1 MKKIITY
8 FIKYPVA
15 VNVMIFAFIIFGT
28 VGIFSMKSSFFPLVD
43 SQLIRISLAYPGASP
58 AEMEEGVVLKIE
70 DNLKGIVGVERVTS
84 VSRENSASVNIE
96 VEKGKDIDVVL
107 SDVKNAVDRVPSF
120 PSGMEPAVIA
130 KVESIRPTI
139 SFTVSGN
146 NVSLKSLK
154 QYARNV
160 ENDIRGIEGISQV
173 EISGFPDEEIEIA
186 VRENDL
192 RSLNMSFTE
201 VATAIRNSNIL
212 ITGGNIKTAEE
223 DYLIRASNRSYYGVE
238 LQNLIVRT
246 EPSGNIIRLKDV
258 ASINDT
264 WSENPD
270 KLYYNGNLA
279 INITVSNTNNEDLIS
294 SADKIKEY
302 INEFNQKQQNV
313 QLNVSSDASIT
324 LNGRTKLLVENGIV
338 GILLVLFFLALFLN
352 LRLAIW
358 VAFGLPVAFFGM
370 FMFAAQF
377 DVTINVL
384 SLFGM
389 IIVIGILVD
398 DGIVIGENI
407 YHHYYDLGK
416 TKIQAAIDGTMEVI
430 PPIVSA
436 ILTTI
441 IAFSTFFFVDGRI
454 GSFFGEVSTIVLLT
468 LSVSLI
474 EALVILPAHIAHSK
488 ALKRRNEEFSVNNF
502 NFNDNN
508 VVILEENSDEVIVE
522 KNGER
527 IVLYKESKLDAF
539 FRKINSKADAI
550 LGKFRDNYYV
560 PFLKFSLQNKFFI
573 FCVFI
578 ATLLISFSALRGGVI
593 KSSFFPRI
601 ASDRIQITLNMP
613 QGTNEKITDSII
625 SSIEEKV
632 WLVNEEYTAK
642 QTGNVAIVEN
652 VIKRVGPGSANATL
666 SVNLLPGE
674 ARDFSSPEI
683 TNSIQQ
689 KVGKVYGI
697 ESLVFGSGGN
707 FGGSPVAVS
716 LLGNDIK
723 ELKAVKDEL
732 KLALE
737 NNPLLKDVSD
747 NDPAGIKEVKIT
759 LKDNAYLLGLNLQ
772 AIMAQVRA
780 GFFGFQAQRFQR
792 GQDEIKVWVRY
803 DRKDRSSIKDL
814 DDMRIIAPNGTRI
827 PFSEIATYVIER
839 GDIAINHL
847 EGKREIQVTAD
858 LKDLTASETE
868 ILDNIK
874 TVILP
879 EILSKY
885 PTVKPIYEGQNREAK
900 KTTDSINIVG
910 PIILMLIYI
919 VIAFT
924 FRSYSQP
931 ILLIIMIPFSMI
943 GVIWGHYIHNFSIGI
958 LSFLGII
965 ALIGIMVNDGLV
977 LIGKFN
983 SYLKEGLKY
992 DEALIKAGQSRFR
1005 AIFLTSLTTIAGLAP
1020 LIFEKSRQAQ
1030 FLIPMAI
1037 SIAYGIAIATVLT
1050 LVMLPLML
1058 AASNTLKVKIK
1069 WLKTDT
1075 HVTKEEV
1082 ERAIIESKIDEEETI
1097 RISEEKEANLKLDN
1111 KKHNNE
1117 TE

>member
-1 MKKIITY
+1 MRKIISY

-15 VNVMIFAFIIFGT
+15 VNVVIIAFLAFGT
-28 VGIFSMKSSFFPLVD
+28 VGALSMKSSFFPLVD
-43 SQLIRISLAYPGASP
+43 SQLIRINLAYPGASP

-84 VSRENSASVNIE
+84 VSQENSAAVSIE
-96 VEKGKDIDVVL
+96 VEKGKNIDVVL

-120 PSGMEPAVIA
+120 PSGMEPPVIA

-139 SFTVSGN
+139 SFTLSGE

-160 ENDIRGIEGISQV
+160 ENDIRGIDGISQV

-192 RSLNMSFTE
+192 RAYNLSFTE
-201 VATAIRNSNIL
+201 VANAVRNSNIL

-238 LQNLIVRT
+238 LQNIIVRT
-246 EPSGNIIRLKDV
+246 QQNGTIIRLKDIAEV
-258 ASINDT
+258 KDV

-270 KLYYNGNLA
+270 RLFFNGNLA
-279 INITVSNTNNEDLIS
+279 IDVTVSNTNNEDLIS
-294 SADKIKEY
+294 SADKIKDYIYEY
-302 INEFNQKQQNV
+302 NQKQQNI

-324 LNGRTKLLVENGIV
+324 LNGRTKLLIENGVV

-358 VAFGLPVAFFGM
+358 VAFGLPIAFFGM
-370 FMFAAQF
+370 FIFAAQF

-416 TKIQAAIDGTMEVI
+416 SKINAAIDGTMEVI
-430 PPIVSA
+430 PPIISA

-474 EALVILPAHIAHSK
+474 EALIILPAHIAHSK
-488 ALKRRNEEFSVNNF
+488 ALDRKR
-502 NFNDNN
+502 
-508 VVILEENSDEVIVE
+508 LE
-522 KNGER
+522 NGE
-527 IVLYKESKLDAF
+527 VKKTNKVDALF
-539 FRKINSKADAI
+539 KKINKAADAG
-550 LGKFRDNYYV
+550 LSKFRDTYYV
-560 PFLKFSLQNKFFI
+560 PFLKFSLKNK
-573 FCVFI
+573 VF
-578 ATLLISFSALRGGVI
+578 SFSVPIAILLFSFMSIEGGIVRTA
-593 KSSFFPRI
+593 FFPRI
-601 ASDRIQITLNMP
+601 ASDRVQINLKMP
-613 QGTNEKITDSII
+613 QGTNDKITDSII

-632 WLVNEEYTAK
+632 WLVNEEYSAK
-642 QTGNVAIVEN
+642 QSGNLQVVEN

-666 SVNLLPGE
+666 TVNLLPGE

-683 TNSIQQ
+683 TNSISD
-689 KVGKVYGI
+689 KVGKVYGV

-707 FGGSPVAVS
+707 FGGSPVAIS
-716 LLGNDIK
+716 LLGNNIS
-723 ELKAVKDEL
+723 ELKAVKEEL

-737 NNPLLKDVSD
+737 NNPLLKDVAD
-747 NDPAGIKEVKIT
+747 NDPAGIKEVRIQ

-772 AIMAQVRA
+772 AIMEQVRY

-803 DRKDRSSIKDL
+803 DKKDRSTIKDL
-814 DDMRIIAPNGTRI
+814 DDMRIVAPNGTRI
-827 PFSEIATYVIER
+827 PFSEIANYTIIR

-847 EGKREIQVTAD
+847 DGKREIQVTAD
-858 LKDLTASETE
+858 LKELKGSAAE
-868 ILDNIK
+868 ILEDIKDN
-874 TVILP
+874 VMP
-879 EILSKY
+879 EILAKHS
-885 PTVKPIYEGQNREAK
+885 TVTPIYDGQNRERN
-900 KTTDSINIVG
+900 KTTDSVNGVAF
-910 PIILMLIYI
+910 IILGLIYI

-931 ILLIIMIPFSMI
+931 LLLIIMIPFSMI
-943 GVIWGHYIHNFSIGI
+943 GVVWGHFIHDFAIGI

-965 ALIGIMVNDGLV
+965 ALVGIMVNDGLV

-983 SYLKEGLKY
+983 TYLKEGMKY
-992 DEALIKAGQSRFR
+992 DDALIAAGQSRFR

-1050 LVMLPLML
+1050 LVMLPILL
-1058 AASNTLKVKIK
+1058 STSNWIKVKMK
-1069 WLKTDT
+1069 WLKTGNEI
-1075 HVTKEEV
+1075 TKEEV
-1082 ERAIIESKIDEEETI
+1082 ERAVIDSKYDE
-1097 RISEEKEANLKLDN
+1097 
-1111 KKHNNE
+1111 NE
-1117 TE
+1117 H

>member
-15 VNVMIFAFIIFGT
+15 VNVMIFAFIIFGA
-28 VGIFSMKSSFFPLVD
+28 VGALSMKSSFFPLTD
-43 SQLIRISLAYPGASP
+43 SKLINISLAYPGASP

-84 VSRENSASVNIE
+84 VSRENSATVSIE
-96 VEKGKDIDVVL
+96 VEKGKNVDVVL

-130 KVESIRPTI
+130 KVESVRPTI
-139 SFTVSGN
+139 SFTVSGE

-154 QYARNV
+154 QYARSI
-160 ENDIRGIEGISQV
+160 ENDIRGIDGISQ
-173 EISGFPDEEIEIA
+173 IAIAGFPEEEIEIA

-192 RSLNMSFTE
+192 RAYNLSFTE
-201 VATAIRNSNIL
+201 VANAVRNSNIL

-223 DYLIRASNRSYYGVE
+223 DYLIRASNRSYYGIE
-238 LQNLIVRT
+238 LQNIIVRT
-246 EPSGNIIRLKDV
+246 DTNGTIIRLKDV
-258 ASINDT
+258 ANVNDT

-270 KLYYNGNLA
+270 RLYYNGDLA
-279 INITVSNTNNEDLIS
+279 INVTISNTNNEDLIS
-294 SADKIKEY
+294 SAEKIKEY
-302 INEFNQKQQNV
+302 IHKYNQQQQNV
-313 QLNVSSDASIT
+313 QLNISSDSSIS
-324 LNGRTKLLVENGIV
+324 LNGRTKLLIENGIV

-352 LRLAIW
+352 FRLALW
-358 VAFGLPVAFFGM
+358 VAFGLPIAFFGM
-370 FMFAAQF
+370 FIFAAQF
-377 DVTINVL
+377 SVTINVL

-416 TKIQAAIDGTMEVI
+416 SRVNAAIDGTMEVI
-430 PPIVSA
+430 PPIISA

-441 IAFSTFFFVDGRI
+441 IAFSTFFFVDGRM
-454 GSFFGEVSTIVLLT
+454 GDFFSEVSVIVILT

-474 EALVILPAHIAHSK
+474 EALIVLPAHIAHSR
-488 ALKRRNEEFSVNNF
+488 ALERIRM
-502 NFNDNN
+502 
-508 VVILEENSDEVIVE
+508 ENGVE
-522 KNGER
+522 KKKSR
-527 IVLYKESKLDAF
+527 VDIF
-539 FRKINSKADAI
+539 FSKINKAADAG
-550 LGKFRDNYYV
+550 LSKVRDNYYV
-560 PFLKFSLQNKFFI
+560 PFLKFSLKNKFFSLCIPVAILI
-573 FCVFI
+573 F
-578 ATLLISFSALRGGVI
+578 SFMAI
-593 KSSFFPRI
+593 KSGIVKTSFFPRI

-613 QGTNEKITDSII
+613 QGTNDKITDSII

-632 WLVNEEYTAK
+632 WLTNNEFTEK
-642 QTGNVAIVEN
+642 QSGNEQVVEN

-666 SVNLLPGE
+666 TVNLLPGE
-674 ARDFSSPEI
+674 SRDFSSPEI
-683 TNSIQQ
+683 TNSIRD
-689 KVGKVYGI
+689 KVGKIYGV

-716 LLGNDIK
+716 LLGNNID
-723 ELKAVKDEL
+723 ELKAAKQEL
-732 KLALE
+732 KQDLE
-737 NNPLLKDVSD
+737 NNALLKDVTD
-747 NDPAGIKEVKIT
+747 NDPAGIKEIRIT

-772 AIMAQVRA
+772 SIMTQIRY

-803 DRKDRSSIKDL
+803 DKKDRSSIQDL
-814 DDMRIIAPNGTRI
+814 DDMRIVTPNGVRI
-827 PFSEIATYVIER
+827 PFSEIANYTIER

-847 EGKREIQVTAD
+847 EGQREIQLSAD
-858 LKDLTASETE
+858 LKNSKDSATE
-868 ILDNIK
+868 ILDDLKAN
-874 TVILP
+874 VMP
-879 EILSKY
+879 EILSRY
-885 PTVKPIYEGQNREAK
+885 PTVTPLYEGQNREAK
-900 KTTDSINIVG
+900 KTTDSLGVVG
-910 PIILMLIYI
+910 PIILLLIYI

-943 GVIWGHYIHNFSIGI
+943 GVVWGHFIHDFAIGI
-958 LSFLGII
+958 LSWLGII

-983 SYLKEGLKY
+983 SFLKEGMKY
-992 DEALIKAGQSRFR
+992 ETALVAAGQSRFR

-1020 LIFEKSRQAQ
+1020 LLLEKSRQAQ

-1050 LVMLPLML
+1050 LVMLPLL
-1058 AASNTLKVKIK
+1058 LSVSNSMKVGIK
-1069 WLKTDT
+1069 WLKTNKE
-1075 HVTKEEV
+1075 VTKEEV
-1082 ERAIIESKIDEEETI
+1082 ERAIIESKYDEENHDDSVEKLNEKNNFSKVENMNPTI
-1097 RISEEKEANLKLDN
+1097 ESKN
-1111 KKHNNE
+1111 
-1117 TE
+1117 

>member
-15 VNVMIFAFIIFGT
+15 VNVIIIAFFGF
-28 VGIFSMKSSFFPLVD
+28 GILGAISMKSSFFPLVD

-84 VSRENSASVNIE
+84 VSRENSASVNVE
-96 VEKGKDIDVVL
+96 VEKGKNIDVVL
-107 SDVKNAVDRVPSF
+107 SDVKNAVNRVPSF
-120 PSGMEPAVIA
+120 PSGMEPPVIA
-130 KVESIRPTI
+130 KVENNRPTI
-139 SFTVSGN
+139 SFTLSGE
-146 NVSLKSLK
+146 NVSLKALK

-173 EISGFPDEEIEIA
+173 AITGYPNEEIEIA

-192 RSLNMSFTE
+192 RAFDLSITE
-201 VATAIRNSNIL
+201 VANAVRNSNIL
-212 ITGGNIKTAEE
+212 ITGGNIKTADE
-223 DYLIRASNRSYYGVE
+223 DYLIRASNRSYYGIE

-246 EPSGNIIRLKDV
+246 EINGNIIRLKDV
-258 ASINDT
+258 AELRDA

-270 KLYYNGNLA
+270 RLFYNGNLA
-279 INITVSNTNNEDLIS
+279 IDITVSNTNNEDLIS

-302 INEFNQKQQNV
+302 IYKYNQLQQNI
-313 QLNVSSDASIT
+313 QLNITSDRSTT
-324 LNGRTKLLVENGIV
+324 LNDRTWLLTKNAIS

-352 LRLAIW
+352 LRLAFW
-358 VAFGLPVAFFGM
+358 VAFGLPISFLGM
-370 FMFAAQF
+370 FIFAAQLG
-377 DVTINVL
+377 VTINVL

-416 TKIQAAIDGTMEVI
+416 SKIRAAIDGTMEVI

-454 GSFFGEVSTIVLLT
+454 GSFFGEVSTIVILT
-468 LSVSLI
+468 LAVSLI
-474 EALVILPAHIAHSK
+474 EALIILPAHIAHSK
-488 ALKRRNEEFSVNNF
+488 ALERKK
-502 NFNDNN
+502 
-508 VVILEENSDEVIVE
+508 LESEQAVKTNKID
-522 KNGER
+522 G
-527 IVLYKESKLDAF
+527 F
-539 FRKINSKADAI
+539 FKKINKNADI
-550 LGKFRDNYYV
+550 FLGKFRDGYYV
-560 PFLKFSLQNKFFI
+560 PFLKFSLNNKVFI
-573 FCVFI
+573 FCMFI
-578 ATLLISFSALRGGVI
+578 ASLLISVSALKGGVI
-593 KSSFFPRI
+593 KSSFFPRV
-601 ASDRIQITLNMP
+601 ASDRIQISLNMP
-613 QGTNEKITDSII
+613 QGTNESITDSLI

-632 WLVNEEYTAK
+632 WLVNKEYTKK
-642 QTGNVAIVEN
+642 QTGNIAIVEN
-652 VIKRVGPGSANATL
+652 IIRRVGPGSANGSLT
-666 SVNLLPGE
+666 VNLLPGE

-683 TNSIQQ
+683 TNAIQE
-689 KVGKVYGI
+689 KVGKVYGV

-707 FGGSPVAVS
+707 FGGSPVAIS
-716 LLGNDIK
+716 LLGNEIK
-723 ELKAVKDEL
+723 ELKAAKEEL
-732 KLALE
+732 KQTLE
-737 NNPLLKDVSD
+737 NNPLLKDVID
-747 NDPAGIKEVKIT
+747 NDPAGIKEVRIV

-772 AIMAQVRA
+772 TVMSQVRA

-803 DRKDRSSIKDL
+803 DKKDRSSIKDL
-814 DDMRIIAPNGTRI
+814 DDMRIITPIGARV
-827 PFSEIATYVIER
+827 PFSEIATYIIER
-839 GDIAINHL
+839 GDISINHL
-847 EGKREIQVTAD
+847 EGQREIQITAD
-858 LKDLTASETE
+858 LKDLNASETD
-868 ILDNIK
+868 ILENIK
-874 TVILP
+874 TNIMP
-879 EILSKY
+879 EILSRY
-885 PTVKPIYEGQNREAK
+885 TTVTPLYEGQKREAN
-900 KTTDSINIVG
+900 KTTNSLVLIG
-910 PIILMLIYI
+910 PIILLLIYI

-943 GVIWGHYIHNFSIGI
+943 GVIWGHYIHNMAIGI

-983 SYLKEGLKY
+983 NFLKEGLKY

-1005 AIFLTSLTTIAGLAP
+1005 AIFLTSLTTVAGLAP

-1037 SIAYGIAIATVLT
+1037 SIAYGIAIATILT
-1050 LVMLPLML
+1050 LIMLPMML
-1058 AASNTLKVKIK
+1058 SVSNAIKMRIK
-1069 WLKTDT
+1069 WLITGNEI
-1075 HVTKEEV
+1075 TKEEV
-1082 ERAIIESKIDEEETI
+1082 ERAIIESKFDQDEI
-1097 RISEEKEANLKLDN
+1097 
-1111 KKHNNE
+1111 
-1117 TE
+1117 